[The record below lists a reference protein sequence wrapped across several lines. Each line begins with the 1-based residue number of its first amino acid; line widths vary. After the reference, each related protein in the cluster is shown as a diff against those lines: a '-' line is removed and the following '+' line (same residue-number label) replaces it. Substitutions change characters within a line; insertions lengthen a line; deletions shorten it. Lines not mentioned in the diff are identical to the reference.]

1 MVVSVVM
8 IVFGVFMV
16 VAVSR
21 MFFGG
26 LYGGGLWFLWLWFL
40 WFLWFRWLLIVNGCF
55 FMVSLWFQCW
65 FLLVSLV
72 SSGGF

>member
-21 MFFGG
+21 MFLGVSMEEVYGFYGYGFYGFYGFGG
-26 LYGGGLWFLWLWFL
+26 
-40 WFLWFRWLLIVNGCF
+40 C
-55 FMVSLWFQCW
+55 
-65 FLLVSLV
+65 
-72 SSGGF
+72 